1 MHEILVEFCFNASN
15 RVEDSV
21 FSPVDIVEGSTA
33 IKPILAL
40 WIIPHVSLAHLENT
54 LTQVDEIILCY
65 ILNNLFAAQIK
76 EYLRYCHHR
85 MHIVKHQ
92 IVCWLL
98 RQIVDHF
105 RVTVRNLSHSHD
117 G

>member
-1 MHEILVEFCFNASN
+1 MHEILVEFCLNASN

-40 WIIPHVSLAHLENT
+40 WIIPHVSFAHLENT
-54 LTQVDEIILCY
+54 LTQVDEILLCH

-76 EYLRYCHHR
+76 EYLCYCHHR
-85 MHIVKHQ
+85 MNIVEHQ

-98 RQIVDHF
+98 RQIVNHF
-105 RVTVRNLSHSHD
+105 SMTVRNLSHSHD